1 MRSVYFIKKF
11 KVLEHLLA
19 INKEVQDGGIATS
32 RSIQELQSFSQNF
45 IQMFRK
51 FSILRVNKNDNEN
64 IIYKY
69 SYNVQR
75 LIE

>member
-32 RSIQELQSFSQNF
+32 RSIQEL
-45 IQMFRK
+45 
-51 FSILRVNKNDNEN
+51 
-64 IIYKY
+64 
-69 SYNVQR
+69 
-75 LIE
+75 